1 MRSSPPQAE
10 FFLGTRSPNYVFVKK
25 IKHENRPPQ
34 ADFFKDLAVQH
45 VFFVKEIEHL
55 GGSNPEN
62 FPPAAG
68 ILPQIYPLYH
78 FKNRENLLYH

>member
-1 MRSSPPQAE
+1 MPHKSHINALCVRKRCYNVILMRSS
-10 FFLGTRSPNYVFVKK
+10 
-25 IKHENRPPQ
+25 PPQ
-34 ADFFKDLAVQH
+34 ADFFKDLKAQH

-55 GGSNPEN
+55 GGSNPEI

-78 FKNRENLLYH
+78 FKNLKNLLYH